1 MTGTRLETARL
12 ELRPLSA
19 EAAAALP
26 LDRENAAQ
34 LLGAKLPPDWPQE
47 ELVDLLPGQAAL
59 GPRDEPFGIWV
70 IIERETG
77 TVVGDAGFLGRPDAD
92 GLVEIGYSVVPAA
105 RRRGFATEAA
115 GALVTW
121 ALRRRRVRAVLA
133 VCERDNLPSVR
144 TLERVGFARTT
155 EQGSKIY
162 WRLTSAE
169 RASRRRRGT
178 TGSPQPTWPA
188 RPRARRGTAGK

>member
-1 MTGTRLETARL
+1 VTGTRLETARL
-12 ELRPLSA
+12 ELRPLPA
-19 EAAAALP
+19 EAAAALQ

-70 IIERETG
+70 LVERETG
-77 TVVGDAGFLGRPDAD
+77 KVVGDAGFLGGPDAD

-133 VCERDNLPSVR
+133 VCEQDNTPSVR
-144 TLERVGFARTT
+144 TLERLGFIRTS
-155 EQGSKIY
+155 EHGGKIH
-162 WRLTSAE
+162 WRLT
-169 RASRRRRGT
+169 RAGRVR
-178 TGSPQPTWPA
+178 
-188 RPRARRGTAGK
+188 